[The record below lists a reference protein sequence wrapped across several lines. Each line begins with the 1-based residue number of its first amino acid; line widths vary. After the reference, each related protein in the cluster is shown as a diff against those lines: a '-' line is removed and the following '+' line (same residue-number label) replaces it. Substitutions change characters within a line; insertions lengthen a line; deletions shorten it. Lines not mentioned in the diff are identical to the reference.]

1 LARAEI
7 VRFGFS
13 FRELCRT
20 FNFVCNY

>member
-13 FRELCRT
+13 FHDLCRT
-20 FNFVCNY
+20 FYFVCNS